1 VRRRLVQGGM
11 HLAGRRASSSFK
23 APRRLAKDLS
33 RVCLYI
39 YSDRSKIMR
48 FFYNI
53 KRMKTLSPFCLKMQV
68 YLDYFQIKIHQI

>member
-33 RVCLYI
+33 CVCIYI
-39 YSDRSKIMR
+39 YIYIYICS
-48 FFYNI
+48 YNI
-53 KRMKTLSPFCLKMQV
+53 KRMKTLSPFCLKMHV